1 MMKNSSVVDQL
12 LLLLAITIL
21 TTPVL
26 SDLVLSKVE
35 RRIDVTSQIA
45 RVTKTLKVVNS
56 GSESVSEF
64 TLTFPKFLGNNLAY
78 LSVSHSEGKGKSKR
92 SLANLSVKEANPK
105 GMPDSISFY
114 SVTLPKPLNKGDTLT
129 LEVVAAFTNVLQ
141 PFPEKITQRDIHLVM
156 LQESAQYLSPYVV
169 ESQSLSIKLP
179 NARIESY
186 TKLENTKLQGSE
198 IKYGPYK
205 NLAEYSYA
213 PIVVHFESK
222 AAFAV
227 AEKLVREIEVSHWG
241 NVQVTEHYNL
251 VHRGAQLKGEFSRL
265 EYQDRP
271 NPQGVSALR
280 HLLARLPPRAHS
292 IYYRDDI
299 GNISTS
305 QMQSDSKKTEVLI
318 EPRFPLF
325 GGWKTFFTIGYGL
338 PLSDFLFASEGKRF
352 LDISFG
358 SPMLDLVTEKL
369 IVQVVLPEGSKD
381 ISVTTPF
388 AVKQS
393 HEIKYSHLDIAGRP
407 VVVLE
412 KNNVVPDHNQ
422 KIQVYY
428 KFSNINLLS
437 EPLMLITGF
446 FVLFITCI
454 IYTRADFSISKSSAA
469 YLAKLQWDEVHW
481 NLVSVT
487 FTCNLLIS
495 YVVDIENMAL
505 SFVYQVLAT
514 LQEVQNIIQKCLAAH
529 DKLEASLRDLSRTG
543 DIQTCKAARKSTDSL
558 LKDLSKDLR
567 PLLASLQSFP
577 SASHI
582 SPKVEEL
589 VAKEKELQEK
599 LMAKHTTVVEGYEKK
614 SSGRDIENRIAS
626 QQQKIV
632 ALRQEVD
639 DLLEFIDEI

>member
-1 MMKNSSVVDQL
+1 MKQSSVVDLL
-12 LLLLAITIL
+12 LLLLAISLL
-21 TTPVL
+21 TTPAF

-64 TLTFPKFLGNNLAY
+64 ILTFPKFLGNNLAY

-92 SLANLSVKEANPK
+92 TLVNLSVREADSN
-105 GMPDSISFY
+105 GIPDSISVY
-114 SVTLPKPLNKGDTLT
+114 SVALPKPLSKGDTLT

-141 PFPEKITQRDIHLVM
+141 PFPEKITQGEIHLVM
-156 LQESAQYLSPYVV
+156 LQESAQYLSPYAV

-198 IKYGPYK
+198 LKYGPYK
-205 NLAEYSYA
+205 NLQSYSYS

-241 NVQVTEHYNL
+241 NVQVTEHYNV

-265 EYQDRP
+265 DFQARP
-271 NPQGVSALR
+271 NPRGASAFR

-305 QMQSDSKKTEVLI
+305 EMQSDSKKTELLI

-352 LDISFG
+352 LNISFG
-358 SPMLDLVTEKL
+358 SPILDLVTEKL

-393 HEIKYSHLDIAGRP
+393 QEIKYSHLDIAGRP

-422 KIQVYY
+422 HIQVYY

-437 EPLMLITGF
+437 EPLMLISGF
-446 FVLFITCI
+446 FILFITCI
-454 IYTRADFSISKSSAA
+454 IYTRADFSISKSSPT
-469 YLAKLQWDEVHW
+469 YLAKLQWDEV
-481 NLVSVT
+481 
-487 FTCNLLIS
+487 
-495 YVVDIENMAL
+495 
-505 SFVYQVLAT
+505 LAT
-514 LQEVQNIIQKCLAAH
+514 LQEVQSIIQKCLATH

-543 DIQTCKAARKSTDSL
+543 DTQTCKAARKSTDSL
-558 LKDLSKDLR
+558 LKDLSKELK
-567 PLLASLQSFP
+567 PLLGFLQS
-577 SASHI
+577 SSLASHI

-589 VAKEKELQEK
+589 VAKEKELEEK

-626 QQQKIV
+626 QQQKII
-632 ALRQEVD
+632 ALRQEIE

>member
-1 MMKNSSVVDQL
+1 MKQSSVVDLL
-12 LLLLAITIL
+12 LLLLAIAL
-21 TTPVL
+21 LATPAF

-64 TLTFPKFLGNNLAY
+64 ILTFPKFLGNNLAY
-78 LSVSHSEGKGKSKR
+78 LSVAHSEGKGKSKR
-92 SLANLSVKEANPK
+92 TLVNLSVREADSK
-105 GMPDSISFY
+105 GIPDSISVY
-114 SVTLPKPLNKGDTLT
+114 SVTLPKSLSKGDTLT

-141 PFPEKITQRDIHLVM
+141 PFPEKITQGEIHLVM
-156 LQESAQYLSPYVV
+156 LQESAQYLSPYAV

-198 IKYGPYK
+198 LKYGPYK
-205 NLAEYSYA
+205 NLQSYSYS

-241 NVQVTEHYNL
+241 NVQVTEHYNV
-251 VHRGAQLKGEFSRL
+251 VHRGAQLRGEFSRL
-265 EYQDRP
+265 DFQARP
-271 NPQGVSALR
+271 NPRGASAFR

-305 QMQSDSKKTEVLI
+305 EMQSDSKKTELLI

-352 LDISFG
+352 LNISFG
-358 SPMLDLVTEKL
+358 SPILDLVTEKL

-381 ISVTTPF
+381 ISVATPF
-388 AVKQS
+388 TVKQFQ
-393 HEIKYSHLDIAGRP
+393 EIKYSHLDIAGRP

-422 KIQVYY
+422 HVQVYY

-437 EPLMLITGF
+437 EPLMLISGF
-446 FVLFITCI
+446 FFLFITCI
-454 IYTRADFSISKSSAA
+454 IYTRADFSISKSSPT
-469 YLAKLQWDEVHW
+469 YLAKLQWDEV
-481 NLVSVT
+481 
-487 FTCNLLIS
+487 
-495 YVVDIENMAL
+495 
-505 SFVYQVLAT
+505 LAT
-514 LQEVQNIIQKCLAAH
+514 LQEVQSIIQKCLATH

-558 LKDLSKDLR
+558 LKDFSKELK
-567 PLLASLQSFP
+567 PLLGFLQSSP
-577 SASHI
+577 IASHI

-589 VAKEKELQEK
+589 VAKEKELEEK

-626 QQQKIV
+626 QQQKII
-632 ALRQEVD
+632 ALRQEIE

>member
-1 MMKNSSVVDQL
+1 MKKTSSVVDLL
-12 LLLLAITIL
+12 LLLLAINVL
-21 TTPVL
+21 ATPAF

-78 LSVSHSEGKGKSKR
+78 LTVSHSEGKGKAKR
-92 SLANLSVKEANPK
+92 FLANLSVKEAHPK
-105 GMPDSISFY
+105 GTPDSISFY
-114 SVTLPKPLNKGDTLT
+114 SVSLPKPLSKGDTLT
-129 LEVVAAFTNVLQ
+129 LEVFAAFTNVLQ

-186 TKLENTKLQGSE
+186 TKLENTKVQGSE

-205 NLAEYSYA
+205 NLAQYSYA

-271 NPQGVSALR
+271 NPQGVSAFR

-305 QMQSDSKKTEVLI
+305 QMQSDSKKTELLI

-338 PLSDFLFASEGKRF
+338 PLGDFLFASEGKRF

-358 SPMLDLVTEKL
+358 SPMIDLVTEKL

-388 AVKQS
+388 DVKQS

-422 KIQVYY
+422 NIQVYY

-469 YLAKLQWDEVHW
+469 YLAKLQWDEV
-481 NLVSVT
+481 
-487 FTCNLLIS
+487 
-495 YVVDIENMAL
+495 
-505 SFVYQVLAT
+505 LAT
-514 LQEVQNIIQKCLAAH
+514 LQEVQNIIQKCVAAH

-543 DIQTCKAARKSTDSL
+543 DIQTCKAARKSTDSF
-558 LKDLSKDLR
+558 LKDLSKELR

-577 SASHI
+577 SASQI

-626 QQQKIV
+626 QQQKIM

>member
-1 MMKNSSVVDQL
+1 MSAILERRESESLWGRFWKNLTRMKQSSVVDLL
-12 LLLLAITIL
+12 LLLLAIAL
-21 TTPVL
+21 LATPAF

-64 TLTFPKFLGNNLAY
+64 ALTFPKFLGNNLAY
-78 LSVSHSEGKGKSKR
+78 LSVAPSEGKGKSKR
-92 SLANLSVKEANPK
+92 TLVNLSVREADQK
-105 GMPDSISFY
+105 GLPDSISVY
-114 SVTLPKPLNKGDTLT
+114 SVALPKPLSKGDTLT

-141 PFPEKITQRDIHLVM
+141 PFPEKITQGEIHLVM
-156 LQESAQYLSPYVV
+156 LQESAQYLSPYAV

-186 TKLENTKLQGSE
+186 TKFENTKLQGSE
-198 IKYGPYK
+198 LKYGPYK
-205 NLAEYSYA
+205 NLQSYSYS

-241 NVQVTEHYNL
+241 NVQVTENYNV

-265 EYQDRP
+265 DFQARP
-271 NPQGVSALR
+271 NPRGASAFR

-305 QMQSDSKKTEVLI
+305 EMKSDSKKTELLI

-338 PLSDFLFASEGKRF
+338 PLTDFLFASEGKRF
-352 LDISFG
+352 LNISFG
-358 SPMLDLVTEKL
+358 SPILDLVTEKL

-393 HEIKYSHLDIAGRP
+393 QEIKYSHLDIAGRP

-422 KIQVYY
+422 HIQVYY

-437 EPLMLITGF
+437 EPLMLISGF
-446 FVLFITCI
+446 FILFITCI
-454 IYTRADFSISKSSAA
+454 IYTRADISISKSSPS
-469 YLAKLQWDEVHW
+469 YLAKLQWDEV
-481 NLVSVT
+481 
-487 FTCNLLIS
+487 
-495 YVVDIENMAL
+495 
-505 SFVYQVLAT
+505 LAT
-514 LQEVQNIIQKCLAAH
+514 LQEVQSIVQKCLATH

-558 LKDLSKDLR
+558 LKDLSKELK
-567 PLLASLQSFP
+567 PLLGFLQSFP

-582 SPKVEEL
+582 SPKVL
-589 VAKEKELQEK
+589 NFSLY
-599 LMAKHTTVVEGYEKK
+599 L
-614 SSGRDIENRIAS
+614 S
-626 QQQKIV
+626 
-632 ALRQEVD
+632 
-639 DLLEFIDEI
+639 

>member
-1 MMKNSSVVDQL
+1 MKQSSVDLL
-12 LLLLAITIL
+12 LLLLAL
-21 TTPVL
+21 AVLATPAF

-45 RVTKTLKVVNS
+45 RVTKTLQVINS

-78 LSVSHSEGKGKSKR
+78 LSVVHSEGKGKSKR
-92 SLANLSVKEANPK
+92 NLANLSVRAANPK
-105 GMPDSISFY
+105 GIPDSISVY
-114 SVTLPKPLNKGDTLT
+114 SVSLPKPLSKGETLT

-141 PFPEKITQRDIHLVM
+141 PFPEKISQGDSHLVM
-156 LQESAQYLSPYVV
+156 LQESSQYLSPYAV
-169 ESQSLSIKLP
+169 ESQSLTIKLP

-186 TKLENTKLQGSE
+186 TKLENTKLQGYE

-205 NLAEYSYA
+205 NLLPFSYS

-241 NVQVTEHYNL
+241 NVQVTEHYNV

-265 EYQDRP
+265 DFQARP
-271 NPQGVSALR
+271 NPLGVSAFR

-305 QMQSDSKKTEVLI
+305 QMQSDSKKTDLLI

-325 GGWKTFFTIGYGL
+325 G
-338 PLSDFLFASEGKRF
+338 KRF
-352 LDISFG
+352 LNISFG
-358 SPMLDLVTEKL
+358 SPMIDLVTEKL

-393 HEIKYSHLDIAGRP
+393 QEIKYSHLDIAGRP

-422 KIQVYY
+422 YIQVYY

-437 EPLMLITGF
+437 EPLMLISGF

-454 IYTRADFSISKSSAA
+454 IYTRADFSISKSSAT
-469 YLAKLQWDEVHW
+469 YLAKLQWDEV
-481 NLVSVT
+481 
-487 FTCNLLIS
+487 
-495 YVVDIENMAL
+495 
-505 SFVYQVLAT
+505 LAT
-514 LQEVQNIIQKCLAAH
+514 LQEVQSIIQKCLATH

-558 LKDLSKDLR
+558 LKDLSKELK
-567 PLLASLQSFP
+567 PLLGFLQSSP

-626 QQQKIV
+626 QQQKII
-632 ALRQEVD
+632 ALRQEIE

>member
-1 MMKNSSVVDQL
+1 MKKNSSVVVDLL
-12 LLLLAITIL
+12 LLLLAITVL
-21 TTPVL
+21 TTPAF

-78 LSVSHSEGKGKSKR
+78 LTVSHSEGKGKAKR
-92 SLANLSVKEANPK
+92 FLANLSVKEAHPK
-105 GMPDSISFY
+105 GTPDSISFY
-114 SVTLPKPLNKGDTLT
+114 SVSLPKPLSKGDTLT

-186 TKLENTKLQGSE
+186 TKLENSKVQGSE

-205 NLAEYSYA
+205 NLAQYSYA

-227 AEKLVREIEVSHWG
+227 AERLVREIEVSHWG

-271 NPQGVSALR
+271 NPQGVSAFR

-305 QMQSDSKKTEVLI
+305 QMQSDSKKTELLI

-358 SPMLDLVTEKL
+358 SPMIDLVTEKL

-469 YLAKLQWDEVHW
+469 YLAKLQWDEV
-481 NLVSVT
+481 
-487 FTCNLLIS
+487 
-495 YVVDIENMAL
+495 
-505 SFVYQVLAT
+505 LAT

-543 DIQTCKAARKSTDSL
+543 DIQTCKATRKSTDSL
-558 LKDLSKDLR
+558 LKDLSKELR
-567 PLLASLQSFP
+567 PLLAALQSFP
-577 SASHI
+577 SASQI

-599 LMAKHTTVVEGYEKK
+599 LMARHTTVVEGYEKK

-626 QQQKIV
+626 QQQKII

>member
-1 MMKNSSVVDQL
+1 MMKQASVVDL
-12 LLLLAITIL
+12 FLLLLAIPL
-21 TTPVL
+21 LATPAF

-92 SLANLSVKEANPK
+92 SLATLSVEEAHPK
-105 GMPDSISFY
+105 GMPDSVSFY
-114 SVTLPKPLNKGDTLT
+114 SVSLPKPLNKGDALT

-141 PFPEKITQRDIHLVM
+141 PFPEKISQRDIHLVM

-205 NLAEYSYA
+205 NLAQYSYA

-271 NPQGVSALR
+271 NPQGVSAFR

-305 QMQSDSKKTEVLI
+305 QMQSDSKKTELLI

-358 SPMLDLVTEKL
+358 SPMIDLVTEKL

-422 KIQVYY
+422 NIQVYY

-454 IYTRADFSISKSSAA
+454 VYTRADFSISKSSAA
-469 YLAKLQWDEVHW
+469 YLAKLQWDEV
-481 NLVSVT
+481 
-487 FTCNLLIS
+487 
-495 YVVDIENMAL
+495 
-505 SFVYQVLAT
+505 LAT
-514 LQEVQNIIQKCLAAH
+514 LQEVQNIIHKCLAAH
-529 DKLEASLRDLSRTG
+529 DKLETSLRDLSRTG
-543 DIQTCKAARKSTDSL
+543 DIQTCKAARKSTDGL
-558 LKDLSKDLR
+558 LKDLSKELR

-626 QQQKIV
+626 QQQKII
-632 ALRQEVD
+632 ALRQEVE

>member
-1 MMKNSSVVDQL
+1 MKNSSVVDLLL
-12 LLLLAITIL
+12 LLLLAITVL
-21 TTPVL
+21 TTPAF

-78 LSVSHSEGKGKSKR
+78 LTVSHSEGKGKAKR
-92 SLANLSVKEANPK
+92 SLANLSVEEANPK
-105 GMPDSISFY
+105 GMPDSVSFY
-114 SVTLPKPLNKGDTLT
+114 TVALPKPLSKGDTLT

-141 PFPEKITQRDIHLVM
+141 PFPEKISQRDIHLVM
-156 LQESAQYLSPYVV
+156 LQESAQYLSPYAV
-169 ESQSLSIKLP
+169 ESQSLSVKLP
-179 NARIESY
+179 HNARIESY
-186 TKLENTKLQGSE
+186 TKLENTKVQGSE

-205 NLAEYSYA
+205 NLAQYSYA

-271 NPQGVSALR
+271 NPQGVSAFR

-305 QMQSDSKKTEVLI
+305 QMKSDSKKTEVLI

-422 KIQVYY
+422 NIQVYY

-469 YLAKLQWDEVHW
+469 YLAKLQWDEV
-481 NLVSVT
+481 
-487 FTCNLLIS
+487 
-495 YVVDIENMAL
+495 
-505 SFVYQVLAT
+505 LAT
-514 LQEVQNIIQKCLAAH
+514 VQEVQNIIQKCLAAH

-543 DIQTCKAARKSTDSL
+543 DIQTCKAARKSTDSS
-558 LKDLSKDLR
+558 LKDLSKELR

-577 SASHI
+577 SASQI

-589 VAKEKELQEK
+589 VAKERELQEK

-626 QQQKIV
+626 QQQKII
-632 ALRQEVD
+632 ALRQEVE

>member
-1 MMKNSSVVDQL
+1 MKKNSSVVVDLL
-12 LLLLAITIL
+12 LLLLAITVL
-21 TTPVL
+21 TTPAF

-78 LSVSHSEGKGKSKR
+78 LTVSHSEGKGKAKR
-92 SLANLSVKEANPK
+92 FLANLSVKEAHPK
-105 GMPDSISFY
+105 GTPDSISFY
-114 SVTLPKPLNKGDTLT
+114 SVSLPKPLSKGDTLT

-179 NARIESY
+179 NARVESY
-186 TKLENTKLQGSE
+186 TKLENTKVQGSE

-205 NLAEYSYA
+205 NLAQYSYA

-227 AEKLVREIEVSHWG
+227 AERLVREIEVSHWG

-271 NPQGVSALR
+271 NPQGVSAFR

-305 QMQSDSKKTEVLI
+305 QMQSDSKKTELLI

-358 SPMLDLVTEKL
+358 SPMIDLVTEKL

-422 KIQVYY
+422 KIQV
-428 KFSNINLLS
+428 
-437 EPLMLITGF
+437 
-446 FVLFITCI
+446 
-454 IYTRADFSISKSSAA
+454 
-469 YLAKLQWDEVHW
+469 
-481 NLVSVT
+481 
-487 FTCNLLIS
+487 
-495 YVVDIENMAL
+495 
-505 SFVYQVLAT
+505 LAT

-543 DIQTCKAARKSTDSL
+543 DIQTCKATRKSTDSL
-558 LKDLSKDLR
+558 LKDLSKELR
-567 PLLASLQSFP
+567 PLLAALQSFP
-577 SASHI
+577 SASQI

-599 LMAKHTTVVEGYEKK
+599 LMARHTTVVEGYEKK

-626 QQQKIV
+626 QQQKII

>member
-1 MMKNSSVVDQL
+1 MKKTSSVVDLL
-12 LLLLAITIL
+12 LLLLAINVL
-21 TTPVL
+21 ATPAF

-78 LSVSHSEGKGKSKR
+78 LTVSHSEGKGKAKR
-92 SLANLSVKEANPK
+92 FLANLSVKEAHAK
-105 GMPDSISFY
+105 GTPDSISFY
-114 SVTLPKPLNKGDTLT
+114 SVSLPKPLSKGDTLT

-186 TKLENTKLQGSE
+186 TKLENSKVQGSE

-205 NLAEYSYA
+205 NLAQYSYA

-271 NPQGVSALR
+271 NPQGVSAFR

-305 QMQSDSKKTEVLI
+305 QMQSDSKKTELLI

-358 SPMLDLVTEKL
+358 SPMIDLVTEKL

-388 AVKQS
+388 DVKQS

-422 KIQVYY
+422 NIQVYY

-469 YLAKLQWDEVHW
+469 YLAKLQWDEV
-481 NLVSVT
+481 
-487 FTCNLLIS
+487 
-495 YVVDIENMAL
+495 
-505 SFVYQVLAT
+505 LAT

-543 DIQTCKAARKSTDSL
+543 DIQTCKAARKSTDSF
-558 LKDLSKDLR
+558 LKDLSKELR

-577 SASHI
+577 SASQI

-639 DLLEFIDEI
+639 DLVEFIDEI

>member
-1 MMKNSSVVDQL
+1 MKKNSSVVVDLL
-12 LLLLAITIL
+12 LLLLAITVL
-21 TTPVL
+21 ATPAF

-78 LSVSHSEGKGKSKR
+78 LSVSHSEGKGKAKR
-92 SLANLSVKEANPK
+92 SLANLSVKEAHPK

-114 SVTLPKPLNKGDTLT
+114 SVSLPKPLSKGDTLT

-186 TKLENTKLQGSE
+186 SKLENTKVQGSE

-205 NLAEYSYA
+205 NLAQYSYA

-271 NPQGVSALR
+271 NPQGVSAFR

-305 QMQSDSKKTEVLI
+305 QMQSDSKKTELLI

-358 SPMLDLVTEKL
+358 SPMIDLVTEKL

-469 YLAKLQWDEVHW
+469 YLAKLQWDEV
-481 NLVSVT
+481 
-487 FTCNLLIS
+487 
-495 YVVDIENMAL
+495 
-505 SFVYQVLAT
+505 LAT

-558 LKDLSKDLR
+558 LKDLSKELR

-577 SASHI
+577 SASQI

-589 VAKEKELQEK
+589 VAKERELQEK

-626 QQQKIV
+626 QQQKII

>member
-1 MMKNSSVVDQL
+1 MKNSTPVVDLL

-21 TTPVL
+21 TTPAS

-78 LSVSHSEGKGKSKR
+78 LTVSHSEGKGKAKR
-92 SLANLSVKEANPK
+92 SLANLSVEEANPK
-105 GMPDSISFY
+105 GMPDSVSFY
-114 SVTLPKPLNKGDTLT
+114 TVALPKPLSKGDTLT

-141 PFPEKITQRDIHLVM
+141 PFPEKISQRDIHLVM
-156 LQESAQYLSPYVV
+156 LQESAQYLSPYAV
-169 ESQSLSIKLP
+169 ESQSLSVKLP
-179 NARIESY
+179 HNARIESY
-186 TKLENTKLQGSE
+186 TKLENTKVQGSE

-205 NLAEYSYA
+205 NLAQYSYA

-271 NPQGVSALR
+271 NPQGVSAFR

-305 QMQSDSKKTEVLI
+305 QMKSDSKKTEVLI

-422 KIQVYY
+422 NIQVYY

-469 YLAKLQWDEVHW
+469 YLAKLQWDEV
-481 NLVSVT
+481 
-487 FTCNLLIS
+487 
-495 YVVDIENMAL
+495 
-505 SFVYQVLAT
+505 LAT
-514 LQEVQNIIQKCLAAH
+514 VQEVQNIIQKCLAAH

-543 DIQTCKAARKSTDSL
+543 DIQTCKAARKSTDSS
-558 LKDLSKDLR
+558 LKDLSKELR

-577 SASHI
+577 SASQI

-589 VAKEKELQEK
+589 VAKERELQEK

-626 QQQKIV
+626 QQQKII
-632 ALRQEVD
+632 ALRQEVE

>member
-1 MMKNSSVVDQL
+1 MKQSSVVDLL
-12 LLLLAITIL
+12 LLLLAIA
-21 TTPVL
+21 VL
-26 SDLVLSKVE
+26 ASPAFSDLVLSKVE

-78 LSVSHSEGKGKSKR
+78 LSVAHSEGKGKSKR
-92 SLANLSVKEANPK
+92 NLVNLSVEATNPK
-105 GMPDSISFY
+105 GIPDSISVY
-114 SVTLPKPLNKGDTLT
+114 SVALPKALNKGDTLT

-141 PFPEKITQRDIHLVM
+141 PFPEKISQGDIHLVM
-156 LQESAQYLSPYVV
+156 LQESAQYLSPYAV

-186 TKLENTKLQGSE
+186 TNLDNTKLQGSE

-205 NLAEYSYA
+205 NLPQYSYS

-241 NVQVTEHYNL
+241 NVQVTEHYNI

-265 EYQDRP
+265 DFQGRP
-271 NPQGVSALR
+271 PSGVSAFR

-305 QMQSDSKKTEVLI
+305 QMQSDSKKTELLI

-325 GGWKTFFTIGYGL
+325 GGWRTFFTIGYGL

-352 LDISFG
+352 LNISFG
-358 SPMLDLVTEKL
+358 SPMIDLVTEKL

-393 HEIKYSHLDIAGRP
+393 QEIKYSHLDIVGRP

-422 KIQVYY
+422 HIQVYY

-437 EPLMLITGF
+437 EPLMLISGF

-454 IYTRADFSISKSSAA
+454 IYTRSDFSISKSSAT
-469 YLAKLQWDEVHW
+469 YLAKLQWDE
-481 NLVSVT
+481 
-487 FTCNLLIS
+487 
-495 YVVDIENMAL
+495 
-505 SFVYQVLAT
+505 VLAT
-514 LQEVQNIIQKCLAAH
+514 LQEVQNIIQKCLALH

-543 DIQTCKAARKSTDSL
+543 DFQTCKAARKSTDSL
-558 LKDLSKDLR
+558 LKDLSKELK
-567 PLLASLQSFP
+567 PLMAFLQTSP
-577 SASHI
+577 SASQI

-589 VAKEKELQEK
+589 IAKEKELQEK

-626 QQQKIV
+626 QQQKIT
-632 ALRQEVD
+632 ALRQEIE

>member
-1 MMKNSSVVDQL
+1 MKQSSVVVDL
-12 LLLLAITIL
+12 LLLLLTISVL
-21 TTPVL
+21 TTPAF

-35 RRIDVTSQIA
+35 RRIDVTSQFA
-45 RVTKTLKVVNS
+45 RVTKSLKVVNP

-64 TLTFPKFLGNNLAY
+64 MLTFPKFLGNNLAY
-78 LSVSHSEGKGKSKR
+78 LSVKTKR
-92 SLANLSVKEANPK
+92 PLANLSVKKADPK
-105 GMPDSISFY
+105 GIPDSISVY
-114 SVTLPKPLNKGDTLT
+114 SVALPKTLSKGDSLT
-129 LEVVAAFTNVLQ
+129 LEVVATFTNVLQ
-141 PFPEKITQRDIHLVM
+141 PFPEKITQGEIHLVM
-156 LQESAQYLSPYVV
+156 LQESAQYLSPYTV

-186 TKLENTKLQGSE
+186 SKLENTKLQGSE
-198 IKYGPYK
+198 LKYGPYK
-205 NLAEYSYA
+205 NLPPFSYS

-241 NVQVTEHYNL
+241 NVQVTEHYNV

-265 EYQDRP
+265 DFQARP
-271 NPQGVSALR
+271 NPRGVSAFR

-305 QMQSDSKKTEVLI
+305 EMQSDSKKTELLI

-352 LDISFG
+352 VNISFG
-358 SPMLDLVTEKL
+358 SPMIDLVTEKI

-393 HEIKYSHLDIAGRP
+393 QEIKYSHLDIAGRP

-422 KIQVYY
+422 HIQVYY

-437 EPLMLITGF
+437 EPLMLISGF

-454 IYTRADFSISKSSAA
+454 IYTRADFSISKSSPT
-469 YLAKLQWDEVHW
+469 YLAKLQWDEV
-481 NLVSVT
+481 V
-487 FTCNLLIS
+487 
-495 YVVDIENMAL
+495 
-505 SFVYQVLAT
+505 AT
-514 LQEVQNIIQKCLAAH
+514 LQEVQSIIQKCLAAH

-558 LKDLSKDLR
+558 LKDLSKELK
-567 PLLASLQSFP
+567 PLLAFLQSSP

-589 VAKEKELQEK
+589 VVKEKELQEK

-626 QQQKIV
+626 QQQKII
-632 ALRQEVD
+632 ALRQEIE

>member
-1 MMKNSSVVDQL
+1 MKQSSVVDLL
-12 LLLLAITIL
+12 LLLLAITL
-21 TTPVL
+21 LATPAF

-56 GSESVSEF
+56 GSESISEF
-64 TLTFPKFLGNNLAY
+64 ILTFPKFLGNNLAY

-92 SLANLSVKEANPK
+92 TLVNLSVREADSK
-105 GMPDSISFY
+105 GIPDSISVY
-114 SVTLPKPLNKGDTLT
+114 SVALPTPLSKGDTLT
-129 LEVVAAFTNVLQ
+129 LEVVAAFPNVLQ
-141 PFPEKITQRDIHLVM
+141 PFPEKITQGEIHLVM
-156 LQESAQYLSPYVV
+156 LQESAQYLSPYAV

-198 IKYGPYK
+198 LKYGPYK
-205 NLAEYSYA
+205 NLQSYSYS

-241 NVQVTEHYNL
+241 NVQVTEHYNV
-251 VHRGAQLKGEFSRL
+251 VHRGAQLRGEFSRL
-265 EYQDRP
+265 DFQARP
-271 NPQGVSALR
+271 NPRGASAFR

-305 QMQSDSKKTEVLI
+305 EMQSDSKKTELLI

-352 LDISFG
+352 LNISFG
-358 SPMLDLVTEKL
+358 SPILDLVTEKL

-381 ISVTTPF
+381 ISVATPF

-393 HEIKYSHLDIAGRP
+393 QEIKYSHLDIAGRP

-422 KIQVYY
+422 HVQVYY

-437 EPLMLITGF
+437 EPLMLISGF
-446 FVLFITCI
+446 FILFITCI
-454 IYTRADFSISKSSAA
+454 IYTRADFSISKSSPT
-469 YLAKLQWDEVHW
+469 YLAKLQWDEV
-481 NLVSVT
+481 
-487 FTCNLLIS
+487 
-495 YVVDIENMAL
+495 
-505 SFVYQVLAT
+505 LAT
-514 LQEVQNIIQKCLAAH
+514 LQEVQSIIQKCLATH

-558 LKDLSKDLR
+558 LKDFSKELK
-567 PLLASLQSFP
+567 PLLGFLQSSP
-577 SASHI
+577 IASHI

-589 VAKEKELQEK
+589 VAKEKELEEK

-626 QQQKIV
+626 QQQKIT
-632 ALRQEVD
+632 ALRQEIE

>member
-1 MMKNSSVVDQL
+1 MKKNSSVVVDLL
-12 LLLLAITIL
+12 LLLLAITVL
-21 TTPVL
+21 ATPAF

-78 LSVSHSEGKGKSKR
+78 LSVSHSEGKGKAKR
-92 SLANLSVKEANPK
+92 SLANLSVKEAHPK

-114 SVTLPKPLNKGDTLT
+114 SVSLPKPLSKGDTLT

-186 TKLENTKLQGSE
+186 SKLENTKVQGSE

-205 NLAEYSYA
+205 NLAQYSYA

-271 NPQGVSALR
+271 NPQGVSAFR

-305 QMQSDSKKTEVLI
+305 QMQSDSKKTELLI

-358 SPMLDLVTEKL
+358 SPMIDLVTEKL

-422 KIQVYY
+422 KIQV
-428 KFSNINLLS
+428 
-437 EPLMLITGF
+437 
-446 FVLFITCI
+446 
-454 IYTRADFSISKSSAA
+454 
-469 YLAKLQWDEVHW
+469 
-481 NLVSVT
+481 
-487 FTCNLLIS
+487 
-495 YVVDIENMAL
+495 
-505 SFVYQVLAT
+505 LAT

-558 LKDLSKDLR
+558 LKDLSKELR

-577 SASHI
+577 SASQI

-589 VAKEKELQEK
+589 VAKERELQEK

-626 QQQKIV
+626 QQQKII

>member
-1 MMKNSSVVDQL
+1 MKQSSVVDLL
-12 LLLLAITIL
+12 LLLLAIAVL
-21 TTPVL
+21 ATPAF

-35 RRIDVTSQIA
+35 RRIDVTSQVA
-45 RVTKTLKVVNS
+45 RVTKTLKVLNS

-78 LSVSHSEGKGKSKR
+78 LSVVHSEGKGKSKR
-92 SLANLSVKEANPK
+92 PLANLSVREANAK
-105 GMPDSISFY
+105 GLPDSISVY
-114 SVTLPKPLNKGDTLT
+114 SVSLPKALSKGETLT

-141 PFPEKITQRDIHLVM
+141 PFPEKITQGEIHLVM
-156 LQESAQYLSPYVV
+156 LQESAQYLSPYAV

-186 TKLENTKLQGSE
+186 TKLENTKLQGSDL
-198 IKYGPYK
+198 KYGPYK
-205 NLAEYSYA
+205 NLQPFSYS

-241 NVQVTEHYNL
+241 NVQVTEHYNV

-265 EYQDRP
+265 DFQARP
-271 NPQGVSALR
+271 NPRGASAFR

-305 QMQSDSKKTEVLI
+305 EMQSDSKKTELLI

-352 LDISFG
+352 VNISFG
-358 SPMLDLVTEKL
+358 SPIIDLVTEKL
-369 IVQVVLPEGSKD
+369 IVQIVLPEGSKD

-388 AVKQS
+388 TVKQS
-393 HEIKYSHLDIAGRP
+393 QEIKYSHLDIAGRP

-412 KNNVVPDHNQ
+412 KDNVVPDHNQ
-422 KIQVYY
+422 HIQVYY

-437 EPLMLITGF
+437 EPLMLISGF

-454 IYTRADFSISKSSAA
+454 IYTRADFSISKSSPT
-469 YLAKLQWDEVHW
+469 YLAKLQWDEV
-481 NLVSVT
+481 
-487 FTCNLLIS
+487 
-495 YVVDIENMAL
+495 
-505 SFVYQVLAT
+505 LAT
-514 LQEVQNIIQKCLAAH
+514 LQEVQSIIQKCLAAH

-558 LKDLSKDLR
+558 LKDLSKDLK
-567 PLLASLQSFP
+567 PLLGFLQSSP

-589 VAKEKELQEK
+589 VVKEKELQEK

-626 QQQKIV
+626 QQQKII
-632 ALRQEVD
+632 ALRQEIE

>member
-1 MMKNSSVVDQL
+1 MKQSSVVDLL
-12 LLLLAITIL
+12 LLLLAIAL
-21 TTPVL
+21 LATPAF

-64 TLTFPKFLGNNLAY
+64 ALTFPKFLGNNLAY
-78 LSVSHSEGKGKSKR
+78 LSVAHSEGKGKSKR
-92 SLANLSVKEANPK
+92 TLVNLSVREADQK
-105 GMPDSISFY
+105 GLPDSISVY
-114 SVTLPKPLNKGDTLT
+114 SVALPKPLSKGDTLT

-141 PFPEKITQRDIHLVM
+141 PFPEKITQGEIHLVM
-156 LQESAQYLSPYVV
+156 LQESAQYLSPYAV

-186 TKLENTKLQGSE
+186 TKFENTKLQGSE
-198 IKYGPYK
+198 LKYGPYK
-205 NLAEYSYA
+205 NLQSYSYS

-241 NVQVTEHYNL
+241 NVQVTENYNV

-265 EYQDRP
+265 DFQARP
-271 NPQGVSALR
+271 NPRGASAFR

-305 QMQSDSKKTEVLI
+305 EMKSDSKKTELLI

-338 PLSDFLFASEGKRF
+338 PLTDFLFASEGKRF
-352 LDISFG
+352 LNISFG
-358 SPMLDLVTEKL
+358 SPILDLVTEKL

-393 HEIKYSHLDIAGRP
+393 QEIKYSHLDIAGRP

-422 KIQVYY
+422 HIQVYY

-437 EPLMLITGF
+437 EPLMLISGF
-446 FVLFITCI
+446 FILFITCI
-454 IYTRADFSISKSSAA
+454 IYTRADISISKSSPS
-469 YLAKLQWDEVHW
+469 YLAKLQWDEV
-481 NLVSVT
+481 
-487 FTCNLLIS
+487 
-495 YVVDIENMAL
+495 
-505 SFVYQVLAT
+505 LAT
-514 LQEVQNIIQKCLAAH
+514 LQEVQSIVQKCLATH

-558 LKDLSKDLR
+558 LKDLSKELK
-567 PLLASLQSFP
+567 PLLGFLQSFP

-589 VAKEKELQEK
+589 VVKEKELQEK

-626 QQQKIV
+626 QQQKII
-632 ALRQEVD
+632 ALRQEIE

>member
-1 MMKNSSVVDQL
+1 MKKSSFVVDL
-12 LLLLAITIL
+12 LFLLLAISVL
-21 TTPVL
+21 AATPAF

-56 GSESVSEF
+56 GSDSVSEF
-64 TLTFPKFLGNNLAY
+64 TLTFPKFLGKNLAY

-92 SLANLSVKEANPK
+92 SLANLSVEEVAKPK
-105 GMPDSISFY
+105 GIPDSISVY
-114 SVTLPKPLNKGDTLT
+114 SVKLPKPIKKGDALT
-129 LEVVAAFTNVLQ
+129 LEVIASFTNVLQ
-141 PFPEKITQRDIHLVM
+141 PFPEKISQADIHLVM
-156 LQESAQYLSPYVV
+156 LQESAQYLSPYAV
-169 ESQSLSIKLP
+169 ESQSLTIKLP

-186 TKLENTKLQGSE
+186 TKLDSTKLQGTE
-198 IKYGPYK
+198 LKYGPYK
-205 NLAEYSYA
+205 NLQQFSYA

-227 AEKLVREIEVSHWG
+227 AENLVREIEVSHWG

-265 EYQDRP
+265 DFQARP
-271 NPQGVSALR
+271 PQGVSAFR

-305 QMQSDSKKTEVLI
+305 QMQSDSKKTELLI

-338 PLSDFLFASEGKRF
+338 PLSDFLFALEGKRF

-358 SPMLDLVTEKL
+358 SPMHDLVTEKL

-393 HEIKYSHLDIAGRP
+393 QEIKYSHLDIAGRP

-422 KIQVYY
+422 NIQVYY

-437 EPLMLITGF
+437 EPLMLISGF

-454 IYTRADFSISKSSAA
+454 IYTRADFSISKSSAS
-469 YLAKLQWDEVHW
+469 YLAKLHWDE
-481 NLVSVT
+481 
-487 FTCNLLIS
+487 
-495 YVVDIENMAL
+495 
-505 SFVYQVLAT
+505 VLAT
-514 LQEVQNIIQKCLAAH
+514 LQEVQSIIHKCLAAH

-558 LKDLSKDLR
+558 LKDLLKETK
-567 PLLASLQSFP
+567 PLIAFLQSSP
-577 SASHI
+577 SASQI

-589 VAKEKELQEK
+589 SAKEKELEEK

-614 SSGRDIENRIAS
+614 SSGRDIENRIAT
-626 QQQKIV
+626 QQQKIT
-632 ALRQEVD
+632 ALRQEIE

>member
-1 MMKNSSVVDQL
+1 MKHSSVDL
-12 LLLLAITIL
+12 LLLLLTIAVL
-21 TTPVL
+21 TSPVY

-64 TLTFPKFLGNNLAY
+64 ILTFPKFLGNNLAY

-92 SLANLSVKEANPK
+92 SLVKLSVKAANLK
-105 GMPDSISFY
+105 GVPDSISVY
-114 SVTLPKPLNKGDTLT
+114 SVALPKALTKGDTLT

-141 PFPEKITQRDIHLVM
+141 PFPEKISQRDIHLVM
-156 LQESAQYLSPYVV
+156 LQESAQYLSPYAV

-186 TKLENTKLQGSE
+186 TNLDGTKLQGTE
-198 IKYGPYK
+198 LKYGPYK
-205 NLAEYSYA
+205 NLPQYSYS

-241 NVQVTEHYNL
+241 NVQVTEHYNI

-265 EYQDRP
+265 DFQGRP
-271 NPQGVSALR
+271 PSGVSAFR

-305 QMQSDSKKTEVLI
+305 QMQSDSKKTELLI

-325 GGWKTFFTIGYGL
+325 GGWRTFFTIGYGL
-338 PLSDFLFASEGKRF
+338 PLRDFLFASEGKRF
-352 LDISFG
+352 LNISFG
-358 SPMLDLVTEKL
+358 SPMIDLVTEKL

-393 HEIKYSHLDIAGRP
+393 QEIKYSHLDIAGRP

-422 KIQVYY
+422 YIQVYY

-437 EPLMLITGF
+437 EPLMLISGF

-454 IYTRADFSISKSSAA
+454 IYTRADFSISKSSAI
-469 YLAKLQWDEVHW
+469 YLAKLHWDEV
-481 NLVSVT
+481 
-487 FTCNLLIS
+487 
-495 YVVDIENMAL
+495 
-505 SFVYQVLAT
+505 LAT
-514 LQEVQNIIQKCLAAH
+514 VQEVQNIIHKCLATH
-529 DKLEASLRDLSRTG
+529 DKLESSLRDLSRTG

-558 LKDLSKDLR
+558 LKDLSKELK
-567 PLLASLQSFP
+567 PLLTFLQSSS
-577 SASHI
+577 SASQI

-589 VAKEKELQEK
+589 ITKEKELQEK

-626 QQQKIV
+626 QQQKII
-632 ALRQEVD
+632 ALRQEIE

>member
-1 MMKNSSVVDQL
+1 MKQSSVVDL
-12 LLLLAITIL
+12 LLLLLTIAVL
-21 TTPVL
+21 ATPAF

-35 RRIDVTSQIA
+35 RRIDVTSQFA
-45 RVTKTLKVVNS
+45 RVTKTLKVVNP

-64 TLTFPKFLGNNLAY
+64 MLIFPKFLGNNLAY
-78 LSVSHSEGKGKSKR
+78 LSVKTKR
-92 SLANLSVKEANPK
+92 PVANLSVKKADPK
-105 GMPDSISFY
+105 GIPDSISVY
-114 SVTLPKPLNKGDTLT
+114 SVGLPKTLSKGDTLT
-129 LEVVAAFTNVLQ
+129 LEVVATFTNVLQ
-141 PFPEKITQRDIHLVM
+141 PFPEKITQGEIHLVM
-156 LQESAQYLSPYVV
+156 LQESSQYLSPYTV

-186 TKLENTKLQGSE
+186 SKLENTKLQGSE
-198 IKYGPYK
+198 LKYGPYK
-205 NLAEYSYA
+205 NLSPFSYS

-222 AAFAV
+222 AAFSV

-241 NVQVTEHYNL
+241 NVQVTEHYNV

-265 EYQDRP
+265 DFQARP
-271 NPQGVSALR
+271 NPRGASAFR

-305 QMQSDSKKTEVLI
+305 EMQSDSKKTELLI

-352 LDISFG
+352 VNISFG
-358 SPMLDLVTEKL
+358 SPMIDLVTEKL

-393 HEIKYSHLDIAGRP
+393 REIKYSHLDIAGRP

-412 KNNVVPDHNQ
+412 KDNVVLDHNQ
-422 KIQVYY
+422 HIQVYY

-437 EPLMLITGF
+437 EPLMLISGF

-454 IYTRADFSISKSSAA
+454 IYTRADFSISKSSPT
-469 YLAKLQWDEVHW
+469 YLAKLQWDEV
-481 NLVSVT
+481 
-487 FTCNLLIS
+487 
-495 YVVDIENMAL
+495 
-505 SFVYQVLAT
+505 LAT
-514 LQEVQNIIQKCLAAH
+514 LQEVQSIIQKCLAAH

-558 LKDLSKDLR
+558 LKDLSKELK
-567 PLLASLQSFP
+567 PLQGFLQSSP

-589 VAKEKELQEK
+589 VVKEKELQEK

-626 QQQKIV
+626 QQQKII
-632 ALRQEVD
+632 ALRQEIE

>member
-1 MMKNSSVVDQL
+1 MKQSSVVDLL
-12 LLLLAITIL
+12 LLLLAIAL
-21 TTPVL
+21 FATPAF

-35 RRIDVTSQIA
+35 RRIDVNSQIA

-64 TLTFPKFLGNNLAY
+64 ILTFPKFLGNNLAY
-78 LSVSHSEGKGKSKR
+78 LSVAHSEGKGKSKR
-92 SLANLSVKEANPK
+92 SLVNLSVREADSK
-105 GMPDSISFY
+105 GIPDSISVY
-114 SVTLPKPLNKGDTLT
+114 SVALPKPLSKGDTLT

-141 PFPEKITQRDIHLVM
+141 PFPEKITQGEIHLVM
-156 LQESAQYLSPYVV
+156 LQESAQYLSPYAV

-198 IKYGPYK
+198 LKYGPYK
-205 NLAEYSYA
+205 NLQSYSYS

-227 AEKLVREIEVSHWG
+227 AENLVREIEVSHWG
-241 NVQVTEHYNL
+241 NVQVTEHYNV
-251 VHRGAQLKGEFSRL
+251 VHRGAQLRGEFSRL
-265 EYQDRP
+265 DFQARP
-271 NPQGVSALR
+271 NPRGASAFR

-305 QMQSDSKKTEVLI
+305 EMQSDSKKTELLI

-338 PLSDFLFASEGKRF
+338 PLSDFLFVSEGKRF
-352 LDISFG
+352 LNISFG
-358 SPMLDLVTEKL
+358 SPILDLVTEKL

-393 HEIKYSHLDIAGRP
+393 QEIKYSHLDIAGRP

-422 KIQVYY
+422 HIQVYY

-437 EPLMLITGF
+437 EPLMLISGF
-446 FVLFITCI
+446 FILFITCI
-454 IYTRADFSISKSSAA
+454 IYTRADFSISKSSPT
-469 YLAKLQWDEVHW
+469 YLAKLQWDEV
-481 NLVSVT
+481 
-487 FTCNLLIS
+487 
-495 YVVDIENMAL
+495 
-505 SFVYQVLAT
+505 LAT
-514 LQEVQNIIQKCLAAH
+514 LQEVQSIIQKCLATH

-558 LKDLSKDLR
+558 LKDLSKELK
-567 PLLASLQSFP
+567 PLLGFLQSSP

-589 VAKEKELQEK
+589 VAKEKELEEK

-626 QQQKIV
+626 QQQKII
-632 ALRQEVD
+632 ALRQEIE

>member
-1 MMKNSSVVDQL
+1 MRKHASVANL
-12 LLLLAITIL
+12 FLLLLAISL
-21 TTPVL
+21 LATPAF

-92 SLANLSVKEANPK
+92 SLANLSVEEAHPK
-105 GMPDSISFY
+105 GMPDSVSFY
-114 SVTLPKPLNKGDTLT
+114 SVSLPKPLSKGDTLT

-141 PFPEKITQRDIHLVM
+141 PFPEKISQRDIHLVM
-156 LQESAQYLSPYVV
+156 LQESAQYLSPYAV
-169 ESQSLSIKLP
+169 ESQSLTIKLP

-186 TKLENTKLQGSE
+186 TKLENTKVQGSE

-205 NLAEYSYA
+205 NLAQYSYA

-265 EYQDRP
+265 EYQNRP
-271 NPQGVSALR
+271 NPQGVSAFR

-305 QMQSDSKKTEVLI
+305 QMQSDSKKTELLI

-388 AVKQS
+388 AIKQS

-412 KNNVVPDHNQ
+412 KDNVVPDHNQ
-422 KIQVYY
+422 NIQVYY

-469 YLAKLQWDEVHW
+469 YLAKLQWDE
-481 NLVSVT
+481 
-487 FTCNLLIS
+487 
-495 YVVDIENMAL
+495 
-505 SFVYQVLAT
+505 VLAT

-577 SASHI
+577 SASQI

>member
-1 MMKNSSVVDQL
+1 MKKNSSVVVDLL
-12 LLLLAITIL
+12 LLLLAITVL
-21 TTPVL
+21 ATPAF

-64 TLTFPKFLGNNLAY
+64 TLTFPKFLSNNLAY
-78 LSVSHSEGKGKSKR
+78 LSVSHSEGKGKAKR
-92 SLANLSVKEANPK
+92 SLANLSVKEAHPK

-114 SVTLPKPLNKGDTLT
+114 SVSLPKPLSKGDTLT

-186 TKLENTKLQGSE
+186 SKLENTKVQGSE

-205 NLAEYSYA
+205 NLAQYSYA

-271 NPQGVSALR
+271 NPQGVSAFR

-305 QMQSDSKKTEVLI
+305 QMQSDSKKTELLI

-358 SPMLDLVTEKL
+358 SPMIDLVTEKL

-469 YLAKLQWDEVHW
+469 YLAKLQWDEV
-481 NLVSVT
+481 
-487 FTCNLLIS
+487 
-495 YVVDIENMAL
+495 
-505 SFVYQVLAT
+505 LAT

-558 LKDLSKDLR
+558 LKDLSKELR

-577 SASHI
+577 SASQI

-589 VAKEKELQEK
+589 VAKERELQEK

-626 QQQKIV
+626 QQQKII

>member
-1 MMKNSSVVDQL
+1 MKQSSVVDLL
-12 LLLLAITIL
+12 LLLLAIALL
-21 TTPVL
+21 TTPAF

-45 RVTKTLKVVNS
+45 RVSKTLKVVNS

-64 TLTFPKFLGNNLAY
+64 ILTFPKFLGNNLAY

-92 SLANLSVKEANPK
+92 TLVNLSVREADSK
-105 GMPDSISFY
+105 GIPDSISVY
-114 SVTLPKPLNKGDTLT
+114 SVALPKPLSKGDTLT

-141 PFPEKITQRDIHLVM
+141 PFPEKITQGEIHLVM
-156 LQESAQYLSPYVV
+156 LQESAQYLSPYAV

-198 IKYGPYK
+198 LKYGPYK
-205 NLAEYSYA
+205 NLQSYSYS

-227 AEKLVREIEVSHWG
+227 AENLVREIEVSHWG
-241 NVQVTEHYNL
+241 NVQVTENYNV
-251 VHRGAQLKGEFSRL
+251 VHRGAQLRGEFSRL
-265 EYQDRP
+265 DFQARP
-271 NPQGVSALR
+271 NPRGASAFR

-305 QMQSDSKKTEVLI
+305 EMQSDSKKTELLI

-352 LDISFG
+352 LNISFG
-358 SPMLDLVTEKL
+358 SPILDLVTEKL

-393 HEIKYSHLDIAGRP
+393 QEIKYSHLDIAGRP

-422 KIQVYY
+422 HIQVYY

-437 EPLMLITGF
+437 EPLMLISGF
-446 FVLFITCI
+446 FILFITCI
-454 IYTRADFSISKSSAA
+454 IYTRADFSISKSSPT
-469 YLAKLQWDEVHW
+469 YLAKLQWDEV
-481 NLVSVT
+481 
-487 FTCNLLIS
+487 
-495 YVVDIENMAL
+495 
-505 SFVYQVLAT
+505 LAT
-514 LQEVQNIIQKCLAAH
+514 LQEVQSIIQKCLATH

-558 LKDLSKDLR
+558 LKDLSKELK
-567 PLLASLQSFP
+567 PLLGFLQS
-577 SASHI
+577 SSLASHI

-589 VAKEKELQEK
+589 VAKEKELEEK

-626 QQQKIV
+626 QQQKIIT
-632 ALRQEVD
+632 LRQEIE

>member
-1 MMKNSSVVDQL
+1 MKQSSVVVVDL
-12 LLLLAITIL
+12 LLLLLTIAVIA
-21 TTPVL
+21 TPAF

-35 RRIDVTSQIA
+35 RRIDVTSQFA
-45 RVTKTLKVVNS
+45 RVTKSLKVVNP
-56 GSESVSEF
+56 GSESISEF
-64 TLTFPKFLGNNLAY
+64 MLTFPKFLGNNLAY
-78 LSVSHSEGKGKSKR
+78 LSVKTKR
-92 SLANLSVKEANPK
+92 PLANLSVKKADPK
-105 GMPDSISFY
+105 GIPDSISVY
-114 SVTLPKPLNKGDTLT
+114 SVALPKTLSKGDSLT
-129 LEVVAAFTNVLQ
+129 LEVVATFTNVLQ
-141 PFPEKITQRDIHLVM
+141 PFPEKITQGEIHLVM
-156 LQESAQYLSPYVV
+156 LQESAQYLSPYTV

-186 TKLENTKLQGSE
+186 SKLENTKLQGSE
-198 IKYGPYK
+198 LKYGPYK
-205 NLAEYSYA
+205 NLPPFSYS

-241 NVQVTEHYNL
+241 NVQVTEHYNV

-265 EYQDRP
+265 DFQARP
-271 NPQGVSALR
+271 NPRGASAFR

-305 QMQSDSKKTEVLI
+305 EMQSDSKKTELLI

-352 LDISFG
+352 VNISFG
-358 SPMLDLVTEKL
+358 SPMIDLVTEKL

-393 HEIKYSHLDIAGRP
+393 REIKYSHLDIAGRP

-412 KNNVVPDHNQ
+412 KDNVVPDHNQ
-422 KIQVYY
+422 HIQVYY

-437 EPLMLITGF
+437 EPLMLISGF

-454 IYTRADFSISKSSAA
+454 IYTRADFSISKSSPT
-469 YLAKLQWDEVHW
+469 YLAKLQWDEV
-481 NLVSVT
+481 
-487 FTCNLLIS
+487 
-495 YVVDIENMAL
+495 
-505 SFVYQVLAT
+505 LAT
-514 LQEVQNIIQKCLAAH
+514 LQEVQSIIQKCLAAH

-543 DIQTCKAARKSTDSL
+543 DFQTCKAARKSTDSL
-558 LKDLSKDLR
+558 LKDLSKELK
-567 PLLASLQSFP
+567 PLLGFLQSSP

-589 VAKEKELQEK
+589 VVKEKELQEK

-626 QQQKIV
+626 QQQKII
-632 ALRQEVD
+632 ALRQEIE